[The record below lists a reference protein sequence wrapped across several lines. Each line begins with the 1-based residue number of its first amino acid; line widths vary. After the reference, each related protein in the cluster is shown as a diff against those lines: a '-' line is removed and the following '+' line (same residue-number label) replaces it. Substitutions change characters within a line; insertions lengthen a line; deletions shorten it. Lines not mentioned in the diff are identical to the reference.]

1 MRKGIP
7 VSPGVAVGTAFCIH
21 EIFVNP
27 DTKLLEESEVTA
39 ELANFE
45 TARDKAAAEL
55 RALQYKVEQQ
65 VGHEEAAIFG
75 VHESILRDAA
85 FTTKVRG
92 WIVDDRLTAPAALH
106 RLLNEYTSLF
116 ARTKDDYLIERLND
130 VRDVVVRLSS
140 HLSEITQ

>member
-7 VSPGVAVGTAFCIH
+7 VSPGVAVGTAYCIL

-27 DTKLLEESEVTA
+27 DTKRLEDHEVTA
-39 ELANFE
+39 ELANYE

-55 RALQYKVEQQ
+55 RALQHKVEQQ

-85 FTTKVRG
+85 FTSKVRG
-92 WIVDDRLTAPAALH
+92 WIVNDRLTALGALA
-106 RLLNEYTSLF
+106 RLLE
-116 ARTKDDYLIERLND
+116 
-130 VRDVVVRLSS
+130 
-140 HLSEITQ
+140 

>member
-1 MRKGIP
+1 MRKVIP

-27 DTKLLEESEVTA
+27 DTKRLEDDEITA

-55 RALQYKVEQQ
+55 RALQSKVEQQ
-65 VGHEEAAIFG
+65 VGHDEAAIFG

-85 FTTKVRG
+85 LTNKVRG
-92 WIVDDRLTAPAALH
+92 WIVNDRLAAQAALV
-106 RLLNEYTSLF
+106 RLLDEYTALF
-116 ARTKDDYLIERLND
+116 ARTNDEYFKERLND
-130 VRDVVVRLSS
+130 VRD
-140 HLSEITQ
+140 